1 MNLLR
6 YNSTLSKMKNSM
18 ASLSQ
23 QLKAKLDFFKT
34 SIQID
39 LEKYKEQIE
48 FGISEY
54 GSWQTEVF
62 LFLLTLESICL
73 SLYEPEE
80 QSLFFH
86 PVASEK
92 LLLAWKEMEQA
103 VELCGRVCVW
113 VTACPRATQNC
124 GWDRKRQCQ
133 RQRLLV

>member
-1 MNLLR
+1 MR

-54 GSWQTEVF
+54 SILHTEVF
-62 LFLLTLESICL
+62 YITHSIL
-73 SLYEPEE
+73 P
-80 QSLFFH
+80 F
-86 PVASEK
+86 PV
-92 LLLAWKEMEQA
+92 
-103 VELCGRVCVW
+103 
-113 VTACPRATQNC
+113 
-124 GWDRKRQCQ
+124 
-133 RQRLLV
+133 

>member
-54 GSWQTEVF
+54 NIWQTGFFMPLILTKTPTSFSVN
-62 LFLLTLESICL
+62 LRKPITLL
-73 SLYEPEE
+73 
-80 QSLFFH
+80 
-86 PVASEK
+86 
-92 LLLAWKEMEQA
+92 
-103 VELCGRVCVW
+103 
-113 VTACPRATQNC
+113 
-124 GWDRKRQCQ
+124 
-133 RQRLLV
+133 

>member
-54 GSWQTEVF
+54 SIWEAEVF
-62 LFLLTLESICL
+62 LCLLS
-73 SLYEPEE
+73 
-80 QSLFFH
+80 
-86 PVASEK
+86 SEY
-92 LLLAWKEMEQA
+92 LPCH
-103 VELCGRVCVW
+103 V
-113 VTACPRATQNC
+113 
-124 GWDRKRQCQ
+124 
-133 RQRLLV
+133 

>member
-1 MNLLR
+1 MR

-54 GSWQTEVF
+54 SMWQTVF
-62 LFLLTLESICL
+62 FMPLILTKTPTSFSVNLRKPVVLL
-73 SLYEPEE
+73 
-80 QSLFFH
+80 
-86 PVASEK
+86 
-92 LLLAWKEMEQA
+92 
-103 VELCGRVCVW
+103 
-113 VTACPRATQNC
+113 
-124 GWDRKRQCQ
+124 
-133 RQRLLV
+133 

>member
-54 GSWQTEVF
+54 STWQTVVF
-62 LFLLTLESICL
+62 LCLLSPQSTFSCMNLRKAVALL
-73 SLYEPEE
+73 S
-80 QSLFFH
+80 F

-92 LLLAWKEMEQA
+92 LLFAWKEMEQA
-103 VELCGRVCVW
+103 VELCGRVCF
-113 VTACPRATQNC
+113 
-124 GWDRKRQCQ
+124 
-133 RQRLLV
+133 

>member
-48 FGISEY
+48 FGICEY
-54 GSWQTEVF
+54 SIWKTG
-62 LFLLTLESICL
+62 LFMPLILTKTSTPFSVNLRKPVTLL
-73 SLYEPEE
+73 
-80 QSLFFH
+80 
-86 PVASEK
+86 
-92 LLLAWKEMEQA
+92 
-103 VELCGRVCVW
+103 
-113 VTACPRATQNC
+113 
-124 GWDRKRQCQ
+124 
-133 RQRLLV
+133 

>member
-48 FGISEY
+48 FGISKY
-54 GSWQTEVF
+54 SIWQTEVF
-62 LFLLTLESICL
+62 LCLLSPQSIYL
-73 SLYEPEE
+73 FLYEPEK
-80 QSLFFH
+80 SNH
-86 PVASEK
+86 SSSIPVASEK
-92 LLLAWKEMEQA
+92 LLFAWKEMEQA
-103 VELCGRVCVW
+103 VELCGRVCF
-113 VTACPRATQNC
+113 
-124 GWDRKRQCQ
+124 
-133 RQRLLV
+133 

>member
-54 GSWQTEVF
+54 SIWQTG
-62 LFLLTLESICL
+62 LFMTLILT
-73 SLYEPEE
+73 
-80 QSLFFH
+80 
-86 PVASEK
+86 
-92 LLLAWKEMEQA
+92 
-103 VELCGRVCVW
+103 
-113 VTACPRATQNC
+113 
-124 GWDRKRQCQ
+124 
-133 RQRLLV
+133 

>member
-54 GSWQTEVF
+54 SIWQTA
-62 LFLLTLESICL
+62 LFMPLILAKTPTSFSVNLRKPVTLL
-73 SLYEPEE
+73 
-80 QSLFFH
+80 
-86 PVASEK
+86 
-92 LLLAWKEMEQA
+92 
-103 VELCGRVCVW
+103 
-113 VTACPRATQNC
+113 
-124 GWDRKRQCQ
+124 
-133 RQRLLV
+133 

>member
-54 GSWQTEVF
+54 SIWQTG
-62 LFLLTLESICL
+62 LFMTLILTKTPTSFSVNLRK
-73 SLYEPEE
+73 
-80 QSLFFH
+80 
-86 PVASEK
+86 PVTV
-92 LLLAWKEMEQA
+92 L
-103 VELCGRVCVW
+103 
-113 VTACPRATQNC
+113 
-124 GWDRKRQCQ
+124 
-133 RQRLLV
+133 